1 MNAFDTFVGFNKHE
15 TARLQR
21 GHSTCA
27 ALKIKLLIYIICQVE
42 RDGKI
47 LYGKHRRN
55 KKQYVGHMRGW
66 LIQLT
71 GMDIHINHAC
81 CVGES
86 LNSKSVCFSS
96 VVENTYPPDVH
107 CVISHVMKV
116 LQATDV
122 RGKIYVI
129 LVLRGYFDVFYVFQF
144 SVFFFAYL
152 WALTLQ
158 VTLGDESE
166 MY

>member
-1 MNAFDTFVGFNKHE
+1 MNSFDTFVGFNKHE

-55 KKQYVGHMRGW
+55 KKRYVGHMRGW
-66 LIQLT
+66 LIQIT
-71 GMDIHINHAC
+71 GTDIHMNHAR

-86 LNSKSVCFSS
+86 LNSKAVCFSS
-96 VVENTYPPDVH
+96 VVENTYPPVFH

-116 LQATDV
+116 LQAADV
-122 RGKIYVI
+122 RWKIYVI
-129 LVLRGYFDVFYVFQF
+129 LVLRGYLDVFQF
-144 SVFFFAYL
+144 SFFFPYL

-158 VTLGDESE
+158 VTTRAGRICLSL
-166 MY
+166 